1 MTEPNNFNI
10 QCYFGFPRNVEKQQA
25 FIVASLRFPFR
36 LVSDLFTFR
45 LVSDLFTTFKLVE

>member
-25 FIVASLRFPFR
+25 FTVASFRFPFR